1 MSPTVRIA
9 TRFLLAKKRSMLMS
23 LAGIV
28 FGVGFF
34 ISTQAQ
40 LSGYQELFIETIL
53 GTDGA
58 IRIEDRIQ
66 ATSVFVE
73 AGSSKGNST
82 NFFTTDENN
91 RRYVEGVENPDF
103 VIESI
108 MELSNIEA
116 ASAVVRGSIQL
127 QSALRK
133 DSGDVFGI
141 IVDDHISVS
150 ALEDQIKWGSIEAFR
165 QNTMGIILGEKMADR
180 LDVSVGDSL
189 IVRAVD
195 QQRRLKISALYETGV
210 SEVDKRRVFMHMNA
224 TRSLLKKP
232 HGVSFI
238 QVSVFDRDH
247 ALVDS
252 QMIENV
258 ANHFSTPWQKREK
271 SLLELFKILRIS
283 SAITVSTIIIVSG
296 LGMFSMLVMIV
307 MEKTREIAILRS
319 MGYTRGDISSIFLW
333 QGVIVLVVGTVIGC
347 CLGVL
352 MTYGISKL
360 PMPSAGLFTTDHFQV
375 NWSIWHYV
383 QAVVSACFIVMI
395 ASLIPARRAARLV
408 PGDVIRGTATCAM
421 YLLARMWLS
430 NAGIFTSTSGRAK

>member
-1 MSPTVRIA
+1 
-9 TRFLLAKKRSMLMS
+9 MLMS

-82 NFFTTDENN
+82 NFFLSDENN
-91 RRYVEGVENPDF
+91 RRFVEGIEHPESVVEA
-103 VIESI
+103 I

-116 ASAVVRGSIQL
+116 SSSVLKGSVQL
-127 QSALRK
+127 QSALRE
-133 DSGDVFGI
+133 DAGQVFGI
-141 IVDDHISVS
+141 TVDDHLAVS
-150 ALEDQIKWGSIEAFR
+150 ALEDQIDSGSITDFR
-165 QNTMGIILGEKMADR
+165 QTAMGIMLGVKMAAR

-195 QQRRLKISALYETGV
+195 QQRRLKVSALYETGV
-210 SEVDKRRVFMHMNA
+210 SDIDKKRVFMHIN
-224 TRSLLKKP
+224 TVRSLLKKP

-238 QVSVFDRDH
+238 QVSVFDR
-247 ALVDS
+247 ARTIFES
-252 QMIENV
+252 QLIENV
-258 ANHFSTPWQKREK
+258 TNHFSTPWQEREK
-271 SLLELFKILRIS
+271 SLLELFNILRIS

-333 QGVIVLVVGTVIGC
+333 QGTIVLVMGTALGC

-352 MTYGISKL
+352 MTFGISKL
-360 PMPSAGLFTTDHFQV
+360 PMPSAGLFTSEFFEV
-375 NWSIWHYV
+375 NWSGWHYV
-383 QAVVSACFIVMI
+383 QAVVSATFIVMI

-408 PGDVIRGTATCAM
+408 PGDVIRGTAA
-421 YLLARMWLS
+421 
-430 NAGIFTSTSGRAK
+430 

>member
-1 MSPTVRIA
+1 MSHNFRIA
-9 TRFLLAKKRSMLMS
+9 IRFLLAKKRSMLMS

-73 AGSSKGNST
+73 AVSSKGSST
-82 NFFTTDENN
+82 NFFLSDENN
-91 RRYVEGVENPDF
+91 RRFVEGIEHPESVVEA
-103 VIESI
+103 I

-116 ASAVVRGSIQL
+116 TSSVLKGSVQL
-127 QSALRK
+127 QSALRE
-133 DSGDVFGI
+133 DSGQVFGI
-141 IVDDHISVS
+141 TVDDHLAVS
-150 ALEDQIKWGSIEAFR
+150 ALEDQIDSGSIIDFR
-165 QNTMGIILGEKMADR
+165 QTPMGVILGVKLAAR

-189 IVRAVD
+189 IIRAVD

-210 SEVDKRRVFMHMNA
+210 SEIDKKRVFMHIN
-224 TRSLLKKP
+224 TVRSLLKKP

-238 QVSVFDRDH
+238 QVSVFDR
-247 ALVDS
+247 ARTVIDS
-252 QMIENV
+252 QLIENV
-258 ANHFSTPWQKREK
+258 TEHFSTPWQEREK

-333 QGVIVLVVGTVIGC
+333 QGAIVLVLGTAIGC

-352 MTYGISKL
+352 MTFGISKL
-360 PMPSAGLFTTDHFQV
+360 PMPSAGLFTSEFFEV
-375 NWSIWHYV
+375 NWSGWHYV
-383 QAVVSACFIVMI
+383 QAVVAATFIAMI

-408 PGDVIRGTATCAM
+408 PGEVIRGTAA
-421 YLLARMWLS
+421 
-430 NAGIFTSTSGRAK
+430 

>member
-1 MSPTVRIA
+1 MSSNFRIA
-9 TRFLLAKKRSMLMS
+9 IRFLLAKKRSMLMS

-40 LSGYQELFIETIL
+40 LSGYQDLFVETIL

-82 NFFTTDENN
+82 NFFVSDKNN
-91 RRYVEGVENPDF
+91 RRFLEGVEHPES
-103 VIESI
+103 VIEAI
-108 MELSNIEA
+108 MELSNVEA
-116 ASAVVRGSIQL
+116 TSSVLKGSVQL
-127 QSALRK
+127 QSALRE
-133 DSGDVFGI
+133 DSGQVFGI
-141 IVDDHISVS
+141 VVDEHMAVS
-150 ALEDQIKWGSIEAFR
+150 ALEDQIVWGSITDFR
-165 QNTMGIILGEKMADR
+165 QAQMGIILGVKMAAR

-210 SEVDKRRVFMHMNA
+210 SEIDKKRVFMHINTA
-224 TRSLLKKP
+224 RSLLKKP

-238 QVSVFDRDH
+238 QVSVFDRTRT
-247 ALVDS
+247 LIDS
-252 QMIENV
+252 DLIENMT
-258 ANHFSTPWQKREK
+258 NHFSTPWQEREK

-333 QGVIVLVVGTVIGC
+333 QGAIVLVVGTIIGC

-360 PMPSAGLFTTDHFQV
+360 PMPSAGLFTSEFFEV
-375 NWSIWHYV
+375 NWSYWHYI
-383 QAVVSACFIVMI
+383 QAVVAATFIVMI

-408 PGDVIRGTATCAM
+408 PGDVIRGTAA
-421 YLLARMWLS
+421 
-430 NAGIFTSTSGRAK
+430 

>member
-1 MSPTVRIA
+1 MSHNFRIA
-9 TRFLLAKKRSMLMS
+9 IRFLLAKKRSMLMS

-73 AGSSKGNST
+73 AASSKGNST
-82 NFFTTDENN
+82 NFFLSDENN
-91 RRYVEGVENPDF
+91 RRFVEG
-103 VIESI
+103 IEHPESVVVAI

-116 ASAVVRGSIQL
+116 TSSVLKGSVQL
-127 QSALRK
+127 QSALRE
-133 DSGDVFGI
+133 DSGQVFGI
-141 IVDDHISVS
+141 TVDDHLAVS
-150 ALEDQIKWGSIEAFR
+150 ALEDQIDSGSIIDFR
-165 QNTMGIILGEKMADR
+165 QTPMGVILGVKLAAR

-189 IVRAVD
+189 IIRAVD

-210 SEVDKRRVFMHMNA
+210 SDIDKKRVFMHIN
-224 TRSLLKKP
+224 TVRSLLKKP

-238 QVSVFDRDH
+238 QVSVFDR
-247 ALVDS
+247 ARTMIDS
-252 QMIENV
+252 QLIENV
-258 ANHFSTPWQKREK
+258 TNHFSTPWQEREK

-333 QGVIVLVVGTVIGC
+333 QGAIVLVLGTAIGC

-352 MTYGISKL
+352 MTFGISKL
-360 PMPSAGLFTTDHFQV
+360 PMPSAGLFTAEFFEV
-375 NWSIWHYV
+375 NWSGWHYI
-383 QAVVSACFIVMI
+383 QAVVAATVIVMI

-408 PGDVIRGTATCAM
+408 PGDVIRGTAA
-421 YLLARMWLS
+421 
-430 NAGIFTSTSGRAK
+430 

>member
-1 MSPTVRIA
+1 MSHNFRIA
-9 TRFLLAKKRSMLMS
+9 IRFLLAKKRSMLMS

-66 ATSVFVE
+66 ETSVFVE
-73 AGSSKGNST
+73 AGSSKGSST
-82 NFFTTDENN
+82 NFFLSDENN
-91 RRYVEGVENPDF
+91 RRFVEGIEHPESVVEA
-103 VIESI
+103 I

-116 ASAVVRGSIQL
+116 TSSVLKGSVQL
-127 QSALRK
+127 QSALRE
-133 DSGDVFGI
+133 DSGQVFGI
-141 IVDDHISVS
+141 TVDDHLAVS
-150 ALEDQIKWGSIEAFR
+150 ALEDQIVSGSITDFR
-165 QNTMGIILGEKMADR
+165 TKTMGVILGVKMAAR

-195 QQRRLKISALYETGV
+195 QQRRLKVSALYETGV
-210 SEVDKRRVFMHMNA
+210 SEIDKKRVFMHIN
-224 TRSLLKKP
+224 TVRSLLKKP

-238 QVSVFDRDH
+238 QVSVFDR
-247 ALVDS
+247 ARTLIDS
-252 QMIENV
+252 QLIENV
-258 ANHFSTPWQKREK
+258 TNHFSTPWQEREK

-333 QGVIVLVVGTVIGC
+333 QGAIVLVLGTAIGC

-360 PMPSAGLFTTDHFQV
+360 PMPSAGLFTSEFFEV
-375 NWSIWHYV
+375 NWSGWHYV
-383 QAVVSACFIVMI
+383 QAVVAATFIVMI

-408 PGDVIRGTATCAM
+408 PGDVIRGTAA
-421 YLLARMWLS
+421 
-430 NAGIFTSTSGRAK
+430 

>member
-1 MSPTVRIA
+1 MSSNFRIA
-9 TRFLLAKKRSMLMS
+9 IRFLLAKKRSMLMS

-40 LSGYQELFIETIL
+40 LSGYQDLFVETIL

-82 NFFTTDENN
+82 NFFVSDKNN
-91 RRYVEGVENPDF
+91 RRFVEGVEHPES
-103 VIESI
+103 VIDAI
-108 MELSNIEA
+108 MELSNVEA
-116 ASAVVRGSIQL
+116 TSSVLRGSVQL
-127 QSALRK
+127 QSALRE
-133 DSGDVFGI
+133 DSGQVFGI
-141 IVDDHISVS
+141 VVDDHMAVS
-150 ALEDQIKWGSIEAFR
+150 ALEDQIVWGSITDFR
-165 QNTMGIILGEKMADR
+165 QSQMGIILGVKMAAR

-210 SEVDKRRVFMHMNA
+210 SEIDKKRVFMHINTA
-224 TRSLLKKP
+224 RSLLKKP

-238 QVSVFDRDH
+238 QVSVFDRTRT
-247 ALVDS
+247 LIDS
-252 QMIENV
+252 DLIENMT
-258 ANHFSTPWQKREK
+258 NHFSTPWQEREK

-333 QGVIVLVVGTVIGC
+333 QGAIVLVVGTIIGC

-360 PMPSAGLFTTDHFQV
+360 PMPSAGLFTSEFFEV
-375 NWSIWHYV
+375 NWSYWHYI
-383 QAVVSACFIVMI
+383 QAVVAATFIVMI

-408 PGDVIRGTATCAM
+408 PGDVIRGTAA
-421 YLLARMWLS
+421 
-430 NAGIFTSTSGRAK
+430 

>member
-1 MSPTVRIA
+1 MSHNFRIA
-9 TRFLLAKKRSMLMS
+9 IRFLLAKKRSMLMS

-73 AGSSKGNST
+73 AVSSKGSST
-82 NFFTTDENN
+82 NFFLSDENN
-91 RRYVEGVENPDF
+91 RRFVEGIEHPESVVEA
-103 VIESI
+103 I

-116 ASAVVRGSIQL
+116 TSSVLKGSVQL
-127 QSALRK
+127 QSALRE
-133 DSGDVFGI
+133 DSGQVFGI
-141 IVDDHISVS
+141 TVDDHLAVS
-150 ALEDQIKWGSIEAFR
+150 ALEDQIDSGSIIDFR
-165 QNTMGIILGEKMADR
+165 QTPMGVILGVKLAAR

-189 IVRAVD
+189 IIRAVD

-210 SEVDKRRVFMHMNA
+210 SEIDKKRVFMHIN
-224 TRSLLKKP
+224 TVRSLLKKP

-238 QVSVFDRDH
+238 QVSVFDR
-247 ALVDS
+247 ARTVIDS
-252 QMIENV
+252 QLIENV
-258 ANHFSTPWQKREK
+258 TEHFSTPWQEREK

-333 QGVIVLVVGTVIGC
+333 QGAIVLVLGTAIGC

-352 MTYGISKL
+352 MTFGISKL
-360 PMPSAGLFTTDHFQV
+360 PMPSAGLFTSEFFEV
-375 NWSIWHYV
+375 NWSGWHYV
-383 QAVVSACFIVMI
+383 QAVVAATFIVMI

-408 PGDVIRGTATCAM
+408 PGDVIRGTAA
-421 YLLARMWLS
+421 
-430 NAGIFTSTSGRAK
+430 

>member
-1 MSPTVRIA
+1 MTPTVRIA
-9 TRFLLAKKRSMLMS
+9 VRFLLAKKRSMLMS

-82 NFFTTDENN
+82 NFFITDESN
-91 RRYVEGVENPDF
+91 RRYVEGIEHPDG
-103 VIESI
+103 VIEAI
-108 MELSNIEA
+108 MELPNVEA
-116 ASAVVRGSIQL
+116 TSSVVKGSIQL
-127 QSALRK
+127 QSALRE
-133 DSGDVFGI
+133 DSGQVFGI
-141 IVDDHISVS
+141 VVDDHMAVS
-150 ALEDQIKWGSIEAFR
+150 ALEDQIRSGSIAAFR
-165 QNTMGIILGEKMADR
+165 QTPMGVILGGKMAER

-189 IVRAVD
+189 VVRAID
-195 QQRRLKISALYETGV
+195 QQRRLKVSALYETGV
-210 SEVDKRRVFMHMNA
+210 SEIDKKRVFMHMNTA
-224 TRSLLKKP
+224 RSLLKKP

-238 QVSVFDRDH
+238 QVSVFDRGH

-258 ANHFSTPWQKREK
+258 ANHFSTPWQEREK

-333 QGVIVLVVGTVIGC
+333 EGAIVLIIGCVIGC
-347 CLGVL
+347 GLGVL

-360 PMPSAGLFTTDHFQV
+360 PMPSAGLFTADHFAV
-375 NWSIWHYV
+375 NWSVWHYV
-383 QAVVSACFIVMI
+383 QAVVAACCIVMV

-408 PGDVIRGTATCAM
+408 PGDVIRGTAA
-421 YLLARMWLS
+421 
-430 NAGIFTSTSGRAK
+430 

>member
-1 MSPTVRIA
+1 MSSNFRIA
-9 TRFLLAKKRSMLMS
+9 IRFLLAKKRSMLMS

-40 LSGYQELFIETIL
+40 LSGYQDLFVETIL

-82 NFFTTDENN
+82 NFFVSDKNN
-91 RRYVEGVENPDF
+91 RRFVEGVEHPES
-103 VIESI
+103 VIDAI
-108 MELSNIEA
+108 MELSNVEA
-116 ASAVVRGSIQL
+116 TSSVLRGSVQL
-127 QSALRK
+127 QSALRE
-133 DSGDVFGI
+133 DSGQVFGI
-141 IVDDHISVS
+141 VVDDHMAVS
-150 ALEDQIKWGSIEAFR
+150 ALEDQIVWGSITDFR
-165 QNTMGIILGEKMADR
+165 QSQMGIILGVKMAAR

-195 QQRRLKISALYETGV
+195 QQRRLKVSALYETGV
-210 SEVDKRRVFMHMNA
+210 SEIDKKRVFMHINTA
-224 TRSLLKKP
+224 RSLLKKP

-238 QVSVFDRDH
+238 QVSVFDRTRT
-247 ALVDS
+247 LIDS
-252 QMIENV
+252 DLIENMT
-258 ANHFSTPWQKREK
+258 NHFSTPWQEREK

-333 QGVIVLVVGTVIGC
+333 QGAIVLVVGTIIGC

-360 PMPSAGLFTTDHFQV
+360 PMPSAGLFTSEFFEV
-375 NWSIWHYV
+375 NWSYWHYI
-383 QAVVSACFIVMI
+383 QAVVAATFIVMI

-408 PGDVIRGTATCAM
+408 PGDVIRGTAA
-421 YLLARMWLS
+421 
-430 NAGIFTSTSGRAK
+430 